1 MKSFVAA
8 NGRWFLAGLVL
19 VAVGLLV
26 VTGLGQ
32 RRGTRWY
39 RWRVGL
45 WVLALSLMGAGGV
58 AGCKGSVP
66 GTEEPGGAAPKVAGE
81 KLNPG
86 AKANAP
92 EGLTGKADDGEEE
105 SLVMCYQQVMVEPE
119 GTARNP
125 VDVEAESPPVMMCYE
140 TVPIGPEGEV
150 EPEGTA
156 RNPVDVEAAP
166 PPVMMCYETV
176 PIGPEGEVEPE
187 GSGDV
192 RQGEEAGNGSAGG
205 AKRDALLRAFVKGE
219 AAPATP
225 PNPEAVPVLTPPNP
239 EAVPGAVPTGAD
251 AESIDIREA
260 PPANEEKPP
269 PAKMCYRT
277 IHLEIEG

>member
-1 MKSFVAA
+1 
-8 NGRWFLAGLVL
+8 
-19 VAVGLLV
+19 
-26 VTGLGQ
+26 
-32 RRGTRWY
+32 
-39 RWRVGL
+39 
-45 WVLALSLMGAGGV
+45 MGAGGV

-105 SLVMCYQQVMVEPE
+105 SLVMCYQQVM
-119 GTARNP
+119 
-125 VDVEAESPPVMMCYE
+125 
-140 TVPIGPEGEV
+140 V